1 MKIMNP
7 AWPVAALLCF
17 GAPLKSADFSDPTW
31 PCIQRKVVDL
41 SLGIMW
47 PLPVPERDLAD
58 EVAASADTL
67 VDTLVLRRISLEEAE
82 GIIAEYA
89 AAHPDLSADDYGLI
103 FQDLFD
109 RIGRNRRDIIQG
121 IERYSLQQISLSESI
136 DGTRAKMTELMQ
148 ADEPDFDQVDLLEE
162 KLDWD
167 ERIFRDRAQS
177 LTYVCETPVL
187 LEKRLY
193 SIAQILMRHV
203 PQ

>member
-1 MKIMNP
+1 MKISNL
-7 AWPVAALLCF
+7 AWPFVALLCL
-17 GAPLKSADFSDPTW
+17 GGPSKAADFSDPTW

-47 PLPVPERDLAD
+47 PLPVPEETDGEMVEA
-58 EVAASADTL
+58 ADTL
-67 VDTLVLRRISLEEAE
+67 VDTLVLRRVSLEEAE
-82 GIIAEYA
+82 TLIAEFA
-89 AAHPDLSADDYGLI
+89 ETHPDLTADDYGLI
-103 FQDLFD
+103 FEDLFT
-109 RIGRNRRDIIQG
+109 RISRNRRDIIQG

-136 DGTRAKMTELMQ
+136 DGTRSKMSALM
-148 ADEPDFDQVDLLEE
+148 AEENPDFDQVDLLEE

-193 SIAQILMRHV
+193 SLAQMLMGHV
-203 PQ
+203 PE